1 MKTIRFLGFWICLVL
16 GLALGSWS
24 QRPPAPVA
32 ASAPETAFSAERA
45 FVDVAA
51 IAQKPHPAG
60 SAEIAKVRDHLLAR
74 IAAVGLEV
82 SVHPGEGFLSR
93 NGPDGQ
99 PPRALTVAAVQNL
112 VGVLPGKDRDL
123 PAILVMSHY
132 DSAPNSPGAADD
144 TAGVAAALEIA
155 RALKAGA
162 QPLRDVIFLFT
173 DAEEPGLLGADAFF
187 GRDPLLNHVGL
198 VVNMEARGD
207 AGRAAMFQTGP
218 DNGSLMRVFASAAKA
233 PSANSLAS
241 TVYGKMPNDTDFT
254 HAVRKGLPGLNLA
267 FIDDQLAYHTPLA
280 TPAHLEKGSLQHIGD
295 QTLPTVR
302 ALADAAALPAKAPD
316 AIYSDLLGLVLI
328 SYPPV
333 VGWVLLGVIAFLI
346 GFTASRTLAAGA
358 ASGWE
363 IGRGAAG
370 LLLIGSSAALALHL
384 VGRALAIQ
392 DAQTLYRL
400 LTRFDPL
407 LWGAASIAV
416 AAGLAVA
423 TAQARGASRIIPCVV
438 ALALGGACSL
448 AGGFD
453 AVGLGLGVA
462 TCVFG
467 LAALGQRTGALG
479 AWIGGMIVLLALSI
493 AAQVLAPGATVMLVW
508 PLLVAALGAALVIG
522 VGGTR
527 DKRAA
532 LALTVVVGLLA
543 ILSTAQLTA
552 WGAWTFAGVG
562 LMEPAILALFAM
574 LAAPALSPL
583 VHDFA
588 ATRWAWRAAGA
599 LVVAGLGLIA
609 NADRV
614 GGDAARPA
622 VTHAIQVADLST
634 GKAWRL
640 TEAAKLD
647 AWTKAALPDDGGS
660 DPKKQA
666 LPPFWP
672 HPVWISE
679 SRPAPVA
686 PPQLTVDRSDDRL
699 LIRLIPAPGAELVS
713 LRLRPSGQL
722 TQPRLN
728 GRPVTLATAPGAWS
742 SLTYYAPDPN
752 GVTLSFTASAP
763 GKIEV
768 AALEY
773 HDGWP
778 ATAKAPPAKPPGLMA
793 IGQSD
798 KTAVLVRAGMS
809 W

>member
-16 GLALGSWS
+16 GLALGTWS

-32 ASAPETAFSAERA
+32 ANAPATDFSAERA
-45 FVDVAA
+45 MVDVTA
-51 IAQKPHPAG
+51 IAQKPHPTG

-74 IAAVGLEV
+74 INGLGLEV
-82 SVHPGEGFLSR
+82 SVHTGEGFLTR
-93 NGPDGQ
+93 KTPDGK
-99 PPRALTVAAVQNL
+99 PGRALTVAAVQNL
-112 VGVLPGKDRDL
+112 VGILPGKDREL

-132 DSAPNSPGAADD
+132 DSVPNSPGAADD
-144 TAGVAAALEIA
+144 TTGVAAALEMA

-162 QPLRDVIFLFT
+162 QPARDVIFLFT

-187 GRDPLLNHVGL
+187 GRDPLLARVGM

-218 DNGSLMRVFASAAKA
+218 DNGGLMRVFVGAAKA

-241 TVYGKMPNDTDFT
+241 TVYSKMPNDTDFT
-254 HAVRKGLPGLNLA
+254 HAVRRGLPGLNLA

-295 QTLPTVR
+295 QALPTIR
-302 ALADAAALPAKAPD
+302 QLADAPALPAKAPN
-316 AIYSDLLGLVLI
+316 AIYSDVLGLFLI
-328 SYPPV
+328 SYSPV

-363 IGRGAAG
+363 IARGAAG
-370 LLLIGSSAALALHL
+370 LLLIAASAALVLHL
-384 VGRALAIQ
+384 AGRILAIEDIQ
-392 DAQTLYRL
+392 SLYRL
-400 LTRFDPL
+400 LTRFDQL
-407 LWGAASIAV
+407 LWGAGTIAV

-423 TAQARGASRIIPCVV
+423 TAQARGAGRIIPCVV

-453 AVGLGLGVA
+453 PVGLGLGVA
-462 TCVFG
+462 TCLFG
-467 LAALGQRTGALG
+467 LAGLGLRTGVLG
-479 AWIGGMIVLLALSI
+479 AWIGGMIVLLLLSI

-522 VGGTR
+522 IGGTR
-527 DKRAA
+527 DKRVA
-532 LALTVVVGLLA
+532 LALTFAVGLLA

-552 WGAWTFAGVG
+552 WGSWTFAGVG

-574 LAAPALSPL
+574 LAAPTLSPL
-583 VHDFA
+583 AHDFA
-588 ATRWAWRAAGA
+588 ETRWAWRAAGILA
-599 LVVAGLGLIA
+599 VVGIALIA
-609 NADRV
+609 NAARL
-614 GGDAARPA
+614 GGDAGRPA
-622 VTHAIQVADLST
+622 VTHALQVADLST

-640 TEAAKLD
+640 SEAPKLD
-647 AWTKAALPDDGGS
+647 AWTKATLPDDGGS
-660 DPKKQA
+660 DPKKQTLA
-666 LPPFWP
+666 PFWS
-672 HPVWISE
+672 HPVWMSE
-679 SRPAPVA
+679 TRPAPVA
-686 PPQLTVDRSDDRL
+686 PPQLTVDRAEDRL
-699 LIRLIPAPGAELVS
+699 LVRLIPTAGAEMISV
-713 LRLRPSGQL
+713 RLRPTGPLS
-722 TQPRLN
+722 QPRLN
-728 GRPVTLATAPGAWS
+728 GRPITLGTEAGQWS
-742 SLTYYAPDPN
+742 TLTYYAPDPN
-752 GVTLSFTASAP
+752 GVTLSFTTSGP
-763 GKIEV
+763 GKVEV

-778 ATAKAPPAKPPGLMA
+778 ALAKAPPAKPPELMP